1 MAGYRPQGTASRDA
15 ADPTVGDLLEQYQ
28 IDHGQMPAASL
39 TPVLTRVAV
48 VGDPAKP
55 DAVYGE
61 SSDGLCRLVIGGV
74 QVGKNPVYAL
84 MSTRD
89 IGYKLSH
96 LPLVGGGVD
105 ADSDISVQHTGTG
118 VATGSLDASQVRTIN
133 SNILAAYGSLD
144 PPPSSKSGPPLFPE
158 DNLAESSGFAE
169 LGFTPPKLGSP
180 PPFSEHGSGFDSCVF
195 LPLSQKSK
203 PVWVNVYEALGH
215 IYVRRMGITLVD
227 VGTEG
232 DFELLLWV
240 DGSLGTACTASA
252 DQKERNGLTIEIVGL
267 SVGFTTVTAEY
278 GWEQIRAYPPQGL
291 GVDFRSGAMEI
302 GGGLIY
308 ENNAD
313 YDPLVEGAVLV
324 TVPQIS
330 ILAEGAYAHAKE
342 SSGNPS
348 FSSFFVFVRVQKPQ
362 GAQQMPPAPAAGLI
376 PLIPGVITLSGFC
389 LGFGFNSQLRV
400 PGPAEVT
407 RFPLLL
413 GLTPQVQ
420 GKVPQGAL
428 GALEML
434 TEEPTKWVTPQ
445 DSAYWL
451 AVGVQTVLVDFI
463 TCSALLV
470 LSFKNGLSG
479 ALIGTLDMSVAKI
492 AKFQAAVEAEA
503 SGELVAIGASLT
515 DDSFFIT
522 EKAKIRG
529 ALDLYVF
536 IGGDHRGEFVLTAG
550 GYRVGFQPPKYWPQV
565 RDNERIGLEWKISSW
580 LSANAQFYWMVSS
593 HGMMIGG
600 DYSFDVSKDIP
611 GGSIKGWLSLAF
623 DVTVQWRPFFLLFSA
638 GLSVGLRVKM
648 LLVTV
653 SVELGVALDGWLP
666 PVGGRVEI
674 KLPFSVRIG
683 VGFGSQLESGLKQL
697 TWDEFAEQKLPDAA
711 HRIQI
716 TAESGLLAVPGTPP
730 DPNGKTPVPW
740 IVSTHGFV
748 FSTRCVVPTTTFHIN
763 PPTNYPLPLNDP
775 HHGEAPDPNRKLNV
789 RPMGKPNGA
798 DLKSTHTVTIA
809 HGKTGVLVALD
820 DKDWKVNLV
829 TEGLPQAL
837 WGTPLD
843 NLDTTPPTSG
853 TGLIDDQY
861 TGIRVSIPD
870 AQLGPSLP
878 TIHATDLQLE
888 DVEPDSDLPLNP
900 TNTTPPNT
908 PPTQNNQAINTI
920 TTTITT
926 TQTTTA
932 RTNLDT
938 ALTNCQIAHTN
949 TTPQTTNDY
958 SPHTND
964 PLTHY
969 TTRLN
974 NGLYNTNPLLLT
986 T

>member
-1 MAGYRPQGTASRDA
+1 MPERAEFVPTNPTSAGPPAEA
-15 ADPTVGDLLEQYQ
+15 
-28 IDHGQMPAASL
+28 AAS
-39 TPVLTRVAV
+39 A
-48 VGDPAKP
+48 
-55 DAVYGE
+55 
-61 SSDGLCRLVIGGV
+61 
-74 QVGKNPVYAL
+74 
-84 MSTRD
+84 
-89 IGYKLSH
+89 
-96 LPLVGGGVD
+96 
-105 ADSDISVQHTGTG
+105 TG
-118 VATGSLDASQVRTIN
+118 VAWMDLNYPVGLLALRRLGLAYAPGDGGPGEVWIWVDAS
-133 SNILAAYGSLD
+133 LATTALEIDVTGLGIGIPLD
-144 PPPSSKSGPPLFPE
+144 GKF
-158 DNLAESSGFAE
+158 
-169 LGFTPPKLGSP
+169 KW
-180 PPFSEHGSGFDSCVF
+180 
-195 LPLSQKSK
+195 K
-203 PVWVNVYEALGH
+203 
-215 IYVRRMGITLVD
+215 
-227 VGTEG
+227 
-232 DFELLLWV
+232 
-240 DGSLGTACTASA
+240 
-252 DQKERNGLTIEIVGL
+252 
-267 SVGFTTVTAEY
+267 TVV
-278 GWEQIRAYPPQGL
+278 QGL
-291 GVDFRSGAMEI
+291 GVDFSAGPIEI
-302 GGGLIY
+302 GGGLVF
-308 ENNAD
+308 EDNAD
-313 YDPLVEGAVLV
+313 YDPLVEGGVIVRA
-324 TVPQIS
+324 PQLS
-330 ILAEGAYAHAKE
+330 LQAMGAYARAKKE
-342 SSGNPS
+342 PE
-348 FSSFFVFVRVQKPQ
+348 FTSFFVFVRASASD
-362 GAQQMPPAPAAGLI
+362 GGGEETMPAAGI
-376 PLIPGVITLSGFC
+376 PLIPGVIALTGFC
-389 LGFGFNSQLRV
+389 FGFGFNSQLRV
-400 PGPAEVT
+400 PGPDEVMT
-407 RFPLLL
+407 FPLLV
-413 GLTPQVQ
+413 GLTPQTG
-420 GKVPQGAL
+420 GKGATGPL
-428 GALEML
+428 AALDSL
-434 TEEPTKWVTPQ
+434 TSGPANWVTPQ
-445 DSAYWL
+445 DGAYWGAAGL
-451 AVGVQTVLVDFI
+451 QAVLCDI
-463 TCSALLV
+463 ISCWALLV
-470 LSFKNGLSG
+470 LSFKDEVTG
-479 ALIGTLDMSVAKI
+479 ALLGLVDMQAEKVARI
-492 AKFQAAVEAEA
+492 QADVEAEIT
-503 SGELVAIGASLT
+503 GERIAIGASLT
-515 DDSFFIT
+515 DQSYFIIKDANVT
-522 EKAKIRG
+522 G
-529 ALDLYVF
+529 AIDLYVF

-550 GYRVGFQPPKYWPQV
+550 GYQSGFDAPDYWPQV
-565 RDNERIGLEWKISSW
+565 HKRIGLDWSINSW
-580 LSANAQFYWMVSS
+580 LSASAQYYWMVSS
-593 HGMMIGG
+593 HGMMVGG
-600 DYSFDVSKDIP
+600 AMSFDVAKSIP
-611 GGSIKGWLSLAF
+611 GGSIHGWLSLTF
-623 DVTVQWRPFFLLFSA
+623 DVTVQWRPFYMHFQGSLT
-638 GLSVGLRVKM
+638 VGLRVTM
-648 LLVTV
+648 LLVSA
-653 SVELGVALDGWLP
+653 SVELGLSLEGWLP

-674 KLPFSVRIG
+674 DLPFGITIG